1 MIKKIIFTIGS
12 IIFGTSSLLSQNVR
26 VNRSKK
32 DTVINEPTIIYTDPS
47 DHDFKTIPD
56 VEPIYPGGQKAMNIF
71 VSRNLRY
78 PKDAVSHNVQG
89 LLLARLTIKK
99 DGSAKL
105 KEFIRKLG
113 YGCEEEVERIIKKM
127 PKWTPALSKSKPVD
141 SEYIMKVNFK
151 LSN

>member
-12 IIFGTSSLLSQNVR
+12 TIFGTSTLLSQNMS
-26 VNRSKK
+26 VNRSKN
-32 DTVINEPTIIYTDPS
+32 DTIINEPTIIYTDPS
-47 DHDFKTIPD
+47 NHNSKIIPD
-56 VEPIYPGGQKAMNIF
+56 VDPIFPGGQKAMNIF
-71 VSRNLRY
+71 VSNNLRY

-99 DGSAKL
+99 DGTVKL
-105 KEFIRKLG
+105 EEFIRKLG
-113 YGCEEEVERIIKKM
+113 YGCEEEVERIIKMM

>member
-1 MIKKIIFTIGS
+1 MG
-12 IIFGTSSLLSQNVR
+12 
-26 VNRSKK
+26 
-32 DTVINEPTIIYTDPS
+32 
-47 DHDFKTIPD
+47 
-56 VEPIYPGGQKAMNIF
+56 PIYPGGQKAMNIF
-71 VSRNLRY
+71 VSSNLRY

-99 DGSAKL
+99 DGTAKL
-105 KEFIRKLG
+105 EEFIRKLG

-127 PKWTPALSKSKPVD
+127 PKWTPALSKTKPVD

>member
-12 IIFGTSSLLSQNVR
+12 IIFGTSSLLSQNVK
-26 VNRSKK
+26 VNMSEK
-32 DTVINEPTIIYTDPS
+32 DTIINEPTIIYTDPS
-47 DHDFKTIPD
+47 NLNFKIRPD
-56 VEPIYPGGQKAMNIF
+56 VDPIYPAGQKALNIF
-71 VSRNLRY
+71 VASNLRY

-89 LLLARLTIKK
+89 LLLARLTIKN
-99 DGSAKL
+99 DGTAKL

-127 PKWTPALSKSKPVD
+127 PRWTPALSKNKPVE

>member
-1 MIKKIIFTIGS
+1 MIKKIVFTIGS

-47 DHDFKTIPD
+47 NHDSKNILD
-56 VEPIYPGGQKAMNIF
+56 VEPVYPGGQKEMNIF
-71 VSRNLRY
+71 VYRNLRY
-78 PKDAVSHNVQG
+78 PKDAVSHNAQG

-99 DGSAKL
+99 DGTAKL
-105 KEFIRKLG
+105 KEFIINLG

-127 PKWTPALSKSKPVD
+127 PEWTPALSKSKPVD